1 MELKDFIKTA
11 ITDIT
16 DAVSELQQ
24 ELSNGTVVS
33 PSFSAQNVTT
43 QDGTIRPITE
53 ISFDIAVT
61 VGQTES
67 VGAGAKAGISIF
79 SAGLNGADENK
90 TENVSRMSFSI
101 PLIYPTAKVKTDQ
114 EKTDAE
120 NQAQVKRQREVALAA
135 DKTPTPSSTRV

>member
-16 DAVSELQQ
+16 NAISELQQ
-24 ELSNGTVVS
+24 ELNNGTVVS

-61 VGQTES
+61 IGQKES

-79 SAGLNGADENK
+79 SAGINGADENK

-114 EKTDAE
+114 EKDDAE
-120 NQAQVKRQREVALAA
+120 NQNCMSRQLEKALAA
-135 DKTPTPSSTRV
+135 DAASASSNQA